1 MTSKEIRHI
10 LCAVRG
16 VPKSRDTVTKA
27 IELALAHNARL
38 TFMHVTDAEFMTAVR
53 PSMTSLRT
61 VYQQLHNLGE
71 FTLMVLC
78 DRAQRYGVN
87 DTDFLIREGKLIP
100 QLKQVLSEMRPDLL
114 VIGKP
119 VNKTSSPRAIESDE
133 LEQFTQEVETNLNIP
148 VVSVEID
155 IID

>member
-16 VPKSRDTVTKA
+16 VPKSRDTVTRA

-71 FTLMVLC
+71 FTLMILC
-78 DRAQRYGVN
+78 DQAQRYGVN
-87 DTDFLIREGKLIP
+87 DADFLIREGKLVP
-100 QLKQVLSEMRPDLL
+100 QLKQVLSELRPDLL

-119 VNKTSSPRAIESDE
+119 VIKKPSSRAIELDDF
-133 LEQFTQEVETNLNIP
+133 EQFIEEIESRLNIP

-155 IID
+155 LID